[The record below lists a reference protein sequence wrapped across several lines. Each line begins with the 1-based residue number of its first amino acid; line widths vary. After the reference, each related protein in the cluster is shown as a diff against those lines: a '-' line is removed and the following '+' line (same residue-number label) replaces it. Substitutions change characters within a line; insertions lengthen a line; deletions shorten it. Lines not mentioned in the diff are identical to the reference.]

1 MNQLVAS
8 TTSNRILLLQN
19 PQPKEIPC
27 HPEGSLRVMLS
38 DTSRSIKESVWWGS
52 AATVAM
58 VDTGAALSVLSP
70 TLFKRNEFLLRD

>member
-1 MNQLVAS
+1 
-8 TTSNRILLLQN
+8 
-19 PQPKEIPC
+19 
-27 HPEGSLRVMLS
+27 MLS